1 VSPGQTVYWLS
12 SDKSLICSGVVRLVH
27 PDRSPDGGPKEI
39 VVEYGDGFV
48 IRKAC
53 QAWDQWYDTP
63 TDAYRAGVTELSRR
77 ITDANKAMLSLVD
90 SQNKVVG
97 Q

>member
-1 VSPGQTVYWLS
+1 VLPGQTVYWLS

-53 QAWDQWYDTP
+53 EAWNQWYATP
-63 TDAYRAGVTELSRR
+63 TDAYRAGVAELSRR
-77 ITDANKAMLSLVD
+77 VTDANKAMMSLMD
-90 SQNKVVG
+90 SHTKG
-97 Q
+97 GEA